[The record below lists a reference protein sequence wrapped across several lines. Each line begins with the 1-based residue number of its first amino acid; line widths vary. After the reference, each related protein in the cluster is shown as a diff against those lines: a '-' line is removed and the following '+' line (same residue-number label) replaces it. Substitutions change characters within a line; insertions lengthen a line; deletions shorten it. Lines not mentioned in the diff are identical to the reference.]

1 MSGDNL
7 HGEQPDI
14 RYNVKVHHHEEW
26 EAMSLSERM
35 EVLMPQLKTWELDY
49 LRDNKKNLS
58 PQQIDILQGRDL
70 KSNEGMIYGQMYNDW
85 KKQKGFKLK

>member
-49 LRDNKKNLS
+49 LRDNKKSLS

-85 KKQKGFKLK
+85 KTKKGFNLI